1 MKKFNHRVC
10 IKHDGWTDRRNNLPM
25 EGGALNAG
33 YTPVDA
39 LCHISNVLGQHGLV
53 YNKDWWWEG
62 FGHEWEPGAGFVG
75 KHLPGAQSYLINLQF
90 AKEEYKLLIPLKQ
103 TYGSRDL

>member
-1 MKKFNHRVC
+1 MYEQKFNHRVC
-10 IKHDGWTDRRNNLPM
+10 VKHNGWTDRRNNLPM

-39 LCHISNVLGQHGLV
+39 LCHISNVLGKHGLV
-53 YNKDWWWEG
+53 YNQDWWWEG
-62 FGHEWEPGAGFVG
+62 FGHDW
-75 KHLPGAQSYLINLQF
+75 KHGTESYLINLQF

-103 TYGSRDL
+103 TYESRDL